1 MGRSVVR
8 VQVHQLQ
15 IGFDTPIVIELKQPL
30 TATQANVLH
39 ILGEFPNRVVTRSD
53 LRARLCLSYS
63 SVMIAVSRL
72 RRCLPAADWTI
83 ENYDKGYRLIDLR
96 DK

>member
-8 VQVHQLQ
+8 VRVHQMQ

-39 ILGEFPNRVVTRSD
+39 ILGEFPNRVVTRHD
-53 LRARLCLSYS
+53 LCARLHLSAS
-63 SVMIAVSRL
+63 SVMIAISRL
-72 RRCLPAADWTI
+72 RRCLTIDWTI
-83 ENYDKGYRLIDLR
+83 ETFDNGYRLIDLR